1 MTALTHQT
9 TSQSHTAPAQPT
21 LSAKA
26 LLQSDD
32 EALARMLLT
41 HCSECANALMT
52 SLLKGCDSEHPG
64 VEALRALLMVACAT
78 TEQEQRRARNTLE
91 CMFILG
97 TARWGRKA
105 RSEGVASFQL
115 ASQRWIGRL
124 LQLPTFDPDALCALF
139 TGQGA
144 YTVVIPG
151 SPYWPESLEDLDV
164 RSDWAPPLALWV
176 QGDATALTSCDRP
189 VSIVGSR
196 GVNEYGRHVARNL
209 ACQTALNGHLVV
221 SGGAMGIDAAAHWG
235 ALEAMNQ
242 LGAKVAGRTVAI
254 FAGGL
259 DHCGPT
265 TNMRLFEQ
273 ICAQHGA
280 LVSEC
285 TPSTIPEPRRFL
297 LRNRL
302 IAALAYSVVV
312 AQARLRYGAL
322 NTAGWAN
329 EMNRRLFA
337 VPGEITTPAHAG
349 CNRLIADQ
357 QASLLSSTS
366 DIEQLCHETHAPSI
380 RP

>member
-196 GVNEYGRHVARNL
+196 GVNEYG
-209 ACQTALNGHLVV
+209 
-221 SGGAMGIDAAAHWG
+221 
-235 ALEAMNQ
+235 
-242 LGAKVAGRTVAI
+242 
-254 FAGGL
+254 
-259 DHCGPT
+259 P
-265 TNMRLFEQ
+265 
-273 ICAQHGA
+273 
-280 LVSEC
+280 
-285 TPSTIPEPRRFL
+285 
-297 LRNRL
+297 
-302 IAALAYSVVV
+302 
-312 AQARLRYGAL
+312 
-322 NTAGWAN
+322 
-329 EMNRRLFA
+329 
-337 VPGEITTPAHAG
+337 
-349 CNRLIADQ
+349 
-357 QASLLSSTS
+357 
-366 DIEQLCHETHAPSI
+366 
-380 RP
+380 

>member
-1 MTALTHQT
+1 MTAPTHQT
-9 TSQSHTAPAQPT
+9 TSQSHTAPAQPA
-21 LSAKA
+21 LNAKA

-64 VEALRALLMVACAT
+64 VEALHALLMVACAT

-115 ASQRWIGRL
+115 ASQRWVGRL
-124 LQLPTFDPDALCALF
+124 LQLPTFDPDALFAMF

-144 YTVVIPG
+144 YTIVIPG

-196 GVNEYGRHVARNL
+196 GVNEYGRHVARTL
-209 ACQTALNGHLVV
+209 ACQTAMNGHLVV

-285 TPSTIPEPRRFL
+285 TPGTIPEPRRFL

-312 AQARLRYGAL
+312 AQARLRSGAL

>member
-1 MTALTHQT
+1 MTAPTHQT
-9 TSQSHTAPAQPT
+9 TSQSPLAPAQPA
-21 LSAKA
+21 LNAKA
-26 LLQSDD
+26 LLQSDN

-64 VEALRALLMVACAT
+64 VEALHALLMVACAA
-78 TEQEQRRARNTLE
+78 TEQEQRRARNALE

-115 ASQRWIGRL
+115 ASQRWVGRL
-124 LQLPTFDPDALCALF
+124 LQLPTFDPDALFAMF

-144 YTVVIPG
+144 YAIVIPG

-189 VSIVGSR
+189 VAVVGSR
-196 GVNEYGRHVARNL
+196 GVNEYGRHVARTL
-209 ACQTALNGHLVV
+209 ACQTAMNGHLVV

-285 TPSTIPEPRRFL
+285 TPGTIPEPRRFL

-312 AQARLRYGAL
+312 AQARLRSGAL

>member
-1 MTALTHQT
+1 MTAPTHQT
-9 TSQSHTAPAQPT
+9 TSQSPLAPAQPA
-21 LSAKA
+21 LNAKA
-26 LLQSDD
+26 LLQSDN

-64 VEALRALLMVACAT
+64 VEALHALLMVACAA
-78 TEQEQRRARNTLE
+78 TEQEQRRARNALE

-115 ASQRWIGRL
+115 ASQRWVGRL
-124 LQLPTFDPDALCALF
+124 LQLPTFDPDALFAMF

-144 YTVVIPG
+144 YAIVIPG

-196 GVNEYGRHVARNL
+196 GVNEYGRHVARTL
-209 ACQTALNGHLVV
+209 ACQTAMNGHLVV

-265 TNMRLFEQ
+265 MNMRLFEQ

-285 TPSTIPEPRRFL
+285 TPGTIPEPRRFL

-312 AQARLRYGAL
+312 AQARLRSGAL